1 MENGDENNFKYINN
15 EDENDLKY
23 SEDKIKD
30 KFRKMDELI
39 QSFDDIYNTNG
50 ILVPI

>member
-1 MENGDENNFKYINN
+1 MENGDDNNFNYINN
-15 EDENDLKY
+15 EENDLKY

-30 KFRKMDELI
+30 KFRKMDELL